1 MAVLAGRFDGVDDA
15 PRDPSAPFD
24 SVDPVAH
31 SRHYSWP
38 GLPGVDERALHA
50 GPEALQLII
59 DGERHLSPGAH
70 TLGIRLAAAEE
81 GAVTMTAEPAEWAL
95 NNGGTVHG
103 GIVSGWVDSALGY
116 ATATVVDGGVGYSTL
131 DLTVRYIRA
140 LRLEKTPATIRAE
153 VEHVGRST
161 CVVQAKV
168 LDTDGRTC
176 ASASGVMMLFR
187 P

>member
-1 MAVLAGRFDGVDDA
+1 MTTGESFDH
-15 PRDPSAPFD
+15 
-24 SVDPVAH
+24 VDPETR
-31 SRHYSWP
+31 SRRYSWP
-38 GLPGVDERALHA
+38 EPPTDGGHNTASAGMRALREMVE
-50 GPEALQLII
+50 GTRP
-59 DGERHLSPGAH
+59 LSPGAY
-70 TLGIRLAAAEE
+70 TLGLRATAAEE
-81 GAVTMTAEPAEWAL
+81 GAVTLTATPAEWAL

-116 ATATVVDGGVGYSTL
+116 ATASVVGEGVGFNTL

-140 LRLEKTPATIRAE
+140 LRLENTPATIRAE

-161 CVVQAKV
+161 SVVQVKV
-168 LDTDGRTC
+168 IDSEGRTC

>member
-1 MAVLAGRFDGVDDA
+1 MD
-15 PRDPSAPFD
+15 
-24 SVDPVAH
+24 
-31 SRHYSWP
+31 
-38 GLPGVDERALHA
+38 
-50 GPEALQLII
+50 ALQRVL
-59 DGERHLSPGAH
+59 DGERHLSPGAL
-70 TLGIRLAAAEE
+70 TLGLRLDSVAER
-81 GAVTMTAEPAEWAL
+81 AIVMTAEPAEWAL

-116 ATATVVDGGVGYSTL
+116 ATATVVEPGVGYNTL

-140 LRLEKTPATIRAE
+140 LRLACTPATIAAE

-161 CVVQAKV
+161 CVVQVKV
-168 LDTDGRTC
+168 TDTDGRIC

>member
-1 MAVLAGRFDGVDDA
+1 MDH
-15 PRDPSAPFD
+15 APFD
-24 SVDPVAH
+24 SVDPESH
-31 SRHYSWP
+31 SRRYSWAAAP
-38 GLPGVDERALHA
+38 ADPSERVHA
-50 GPEALQLII
+50 GLAALEEII
-59 DGERHLSPGAH
+59 RGERHLSPGAH
-70 TLGIRLAAAEE
+70 TLGVRLTAAAE
-81 GAVTMTAEPAEWAL
+81 GSVTMTATPAEWAL

-116 ATATVVDGGVGYSTL
+116 ATATVVEPGVGYNTL

-140 LRLEKTPATIRAE
+140 LRLERTPATISAE

-168 LDTDGRTC
+168 TDTGGRTC

>member
-1 MAVLAGRFDGVDDA
+1 VDD
-15 PRDPSAPFD
+15 DEPFD
-24 SVDPVAH
+24 SVDPEAR

-38 GLPGVDERALHA
+38 PLPTAAERSPHA
-50 GPEALQLII
+50 GLDALRRII

-70 TLGIRLAAAEE
+70 TLGLTLSSAADRV
-81 GAVTMTAEPAEWAL
+81 VTMTAEPAEWAL

-116 ATATVVDGGVGYSTL
+116 ATATVVEEGVGYSTL

-140 LRLEKTPATIRAE
+140 LRLERTPATIRAE

-161 CVVQAKV
+161 CVVQATV

>member
-1 MAVLAGRFDGVDDA
+1 M
-15 PRDPSAPFD
+15 SHAPFD
-24 SVDPVAH
+24 TVDSESH
-31 SRHYSWP
+31 SRHYSWTETP
-38 GLPGVDERALHA
+38 ADPAERVHA
-50 GPEALQLII
+50 GLDALERII
-59 DGERHLSPGAH
+59 RGERHLSPGAH
-70 TLGIRLAAAEE
+70 TLGLRLATAAE
-81 GAVTMTAEPAEWAL
+81 GAVTMSASPAEWAL

-116 ATATVVDGGVGYSTL
+116 ATATVVEPGVGYNTL

-140 LRLEKTPATIRAE
+140 LRLERTPATIAAE

-161 CVVQAKV
+161 CVVQVKV
-168 LDTDGRTC
+168 TDTDGRTC

>member
-1 MAVLAGRFDGVDDA
+1 MDHD
-15 PRDPSAPFD
+15 APFD
-24 SVDPVAH
+24 SVDPATR

-38 GLPGVDERALHA
+38 ALPDATARSPHA
-50 GPEALQLII
+50 GLDALREII
-59 DGERHLSPGAH
+59 DGRRHLSPGAYS
-70 TLGIRLAAAEE
+70 LGVRLTGAEA
-81 GAVTMTAEPAEWAL
+81 GAVTMTAEPADWAL

-103 GIVSGWVDSALGY
+103 GIVSGWVDAALGY
-116 ATATVVDGGVGYSTL
+116 ATATVVEEGTGYSTL

-140 LRLEKTPATIRAE
+140 LRLEKTPATIHAE
-153 VEHVGRST
+153 VEHAGRST

-187 P
+187 PGSA

>member
-1 MAVLAGRFDGVDDA
+1 MDH
-15 PRDPSAPFD
+15 APFD
-24 SVDPVAH
+24 SVDPAAH
-31 SRHYSWP
+31 SREYSWAPPPADP
-38 GLPGVDERALHA
+38 GTRVHA
-50 GPEALQLII
+50 GIDALEQII
-59 DGERHLSPGAH
+59 RGERHLSPGAH
-70 TLGIRLAAAEE
+70 TLGLRLTAAEN
-81 GAVTMTAEPAEWAL
+81 GAVTMTASPTEWAL

-116 ATATVVDGGVGYSTL
+116 ATASVVEPGVGYNTL

-140 LRLEKTPATIRAE
+140 LRPERTPATIRAE

-187 P
+187 PECA

>member
-1 MAVLAGRFDGVDDA
+1 MDRN
-15 PRDPSAPFD
+15 PFD
-24 SVDPVAH
+24 SVDPA
-31 SRHYSWP
+31 SRTREYSWAAP
-38 GLPGVDERALHA
+38 PDDPARRVHA
-50 GPEALQLII
+50 GLDSLEEVIR
-59 DGERHLSPGAH
+59 GERHLSPAAH
-70 TLGIRLAAAEE
+70 SLGVRLTSAEE
-81 GAVTMTAEPAEWAL
+81 GSVTMTATPAEWAL

-116 ATATVVDGGVGYSTL
+116 ATATVVEPGTGYNTV

-140 LRLEKTPATIRAE
+140 LLLERTPAIIRAE

-161 CVVQAKV
+161 CVAQVKV
-168 LDTDGRTC
+168 TDTDGRTC

>member
-1 MAVLAGRFDGVDDA
+1 MSTD
-15 PRDPSAPFD
+15 APFD
-24 SVDPVAH
+24 TVDPADH
-31 SRHYSWP
+31 SRHYSWVP
-38 GLPGVDERALHA
+38 LRPDAGHNTAFAGL
-50 GPEALQLII
+50 EALRSII
-59 DGERHLSPGAH
+59 RGERHLSPGAF
-70 TLGIRLAAAEE
+70 TLGLRLTEVEE
-81 GAVTMTAEPAEWAL
+81 GVATMTATPAEWAL

-116 ATATVVDGGVGYSTL
+116 ATATVVEEGVGYNTL

-140 LRLEKTPATIRAE
+140 LRLEHTPATIRGE

-161 CVVQAKV
+161 AVVQVKV
-168 LDTDGRTC
+168 VDTQGRTC

>member
-1 MAVLAGRFDGVDDA
+1 MDH
-15 PRDPSAPFD
+15 APFD
-24 SVDPVAH
+24 SVDPV
-31 SRHYSWP
+31 SRSREYSWAAP
-38 GLPGVDERALHA
+38 PEDPASRIHAGLEALH
-50 GPEALQLII
+50 EII
-59 DGERHLSPGAH
+59 RGERHLSPGAH
-70 TLGIRLAAAEE
+70 TLGLRLTSAEA
-81 GAVTMTAEPAEWAL
+81 GAVTMSATPAEWAL

-116 ATATVVDGGVGYSTL
+116 ATATVVEPGVGYNTL

-140 LRLEKTPATIRAE
+140 LLMERTPAAISAE

-161 CVVQAKV
+161 CVVQVKV
-168 LDTDGRTC
+168 TDTDGRTC

>member
-1 MAVLAGRFDGVDDA
+1 MDD
-15 PRDPSAPFD
+15 DEPFD
-24 SVDPVAH
+24 SVDPAAR

-38 GLPGVDERALHA
+38 PLPTASERTPHA
-50 GPEALQLII
+50 GLDALRRIV

-70 TLGIRLAAAEE
+70 TLGLELSSVADRV
-81 GAVTMTAEPAEWAL
+81 VTMTAAPGEWAL

-116 ATATVVDGGVGYSTL
+116 ATATVVDEGVGYSTL

-140 LRLEKTPATIRAE
+140 LRQEKTPATIHAE

>member
-1 MAVLAGRFDGVDDA
+1 MDHA
-15 PRDPSAPFD
+15 PVNR
-24 SVDPVAH
+24 VDPVGRRRQYTWAAPPEDPAT
-31 SRHYSWP
+31 R
-38 GLPGVDERALHA
+38 VHA
-50 GPEALQLII
+50 GLEALEEII
-59 DGERHLSPGAH
+59 RGERHLSPGAH
-70 TLGIRLAAAEE
+70 TLGVTLTAAEH
-81 GAVTMTAEPAEWAL
+81 GAVTMTATPAEWAL

-116 ATATVVDGGVGYSTL
+116 ATASVVEPGVGYNTL

-140 LRLEKTPATIRAE
+140 LLLERTPATIHAA

-187 P
+187 PERP

>member
-1 MAVLAGRFDGVDDA
+1 MDDNS
-15 PRDPSAPFD
+15 RSDPA
-24 SVDPVAH
+24 DPAAH

-38 GLPGVDERALHA
+38 PLPTGGARTPHA
-50 GPEALQLII
+50 GPDALQRVI
-59 DGERHLSPGAH
+59 DGERHLSPGAL
-70 TLGIRLAAAEE
+70 TLGLQLTSVDDR
-81 GAVTMTAEPAEWAL
+81 AVTMTAEPAEWAL

-116 ATATVVDGGVGYSTL
+116 ATATVVEEGVVYSTL
-131 DLTVRYIRA
+131 DLTVRYLRA
-140 LRLEKTPATIRAE
+140 LRLDKTPAVIHAE

>member
-1 MAVLAGRFDGVDDA
+1 MDN
-15 PRDPSAPFD
+15 APFD
-24 SVDPVAH
+24 SVDPTA
-31 SRHYSWP
+31 RHREYTWAAPPEDSATR
-38 GLPGVDERALHA
+38 VHA
-50 GPEALQLII
+50 GLEALEEII
-59 DGERHLSPGAH
+59 RGERHLSPGAH
-70 TLGIRLAAAEE
+70 TLGVRLAAAAR
-81 GAVTMTAEPAEWAL
+81 GTVTMTAAPAEWAL

-116 ATATVVDGGVGYSTL
+116 ATATVVEPGVGYNTL

-140 LRLEKTPATIRAE
+140 LRLEKTPATIHAE

-187 P
+187 PGSA

>member
-1 MAVLAGRFDGVDDA
+1 MDDT
-15 PRDPSAPFD
+15 PYDSLDPAT
-24 SVDPVAH
+24 H

-38 GLPGVDERALHA
+38 PLPTAGERNVHA
-50 GPEALQLII
+50 GPEALQRVIA
-59 DGERHLSPGAH
+59 GERHLSPGAH
-70 TLGIRLAAAEE
+70 TLGVRLTAAEE

-116 ATATVVDGGVGYSTL
+116 ATATVVDEGVGYNTL

-161 CVVQAKV
+161 CVVQV
-168 LDTDGRTC
+168 RVTDTDGRTC

>member
-1 MAVLAGRFDGVDDA
+1 MDHD
-15 PRDPSAPFD
+15 APFD
-24 SVDPVAH
+24 SVDPAAR

-38 GLPGVDERALHA
+38 ALPPADERTAHA
-50 GPEALQLII
+50 GLDALNRVIA
-59 DGERHLSPGAH
+59 GERPLSPGAH
-70 TLGIRLAAAEE
+70 SLGIRLTSAEK
-81 GAVTMTAEPAEWAL
+81 GTVTMTAEPAEWAL

-116 ATATVVDGGVGYSTL
+116 ATATVVEEGVGYSTL

-140 LRLEKTPATIRAE
+140 LRLAQTPATGHAA
-153 VEHVGRST
+153 VEHAGRSPR
-161 CVVQAKV
+161 VVPARATS
-168 LDTDGRTC
+168 TDGPSC

>member
-1 MAVLAGRFDGVDDA
+1 MDHD
-15 PRDPSAPFD
+15 APFD
-24 SVDPVAH
+24 SVDPATR

-38 GLPGVDERALHA
+38 ALPDATARSPHA
-50 GPEALQLII
+50 GLDALREII
-59 DGERHLSPGAH
+59 DGRRHLSPGAYS
-70 TLGIRLAAAEE
+70 LGVRLTGAEA
-81 GAVTMTAEPAEWAL
+81 GAVTMTAEPADWAL

-103 GIVSGWVDSALGY
+103 GIVSGWVDAALGY
-116 ATATVVDGGVGYSTL
+116 ATATVVEEGTGYSTL

-153 VEHVGRST
+153 VEHAGRST

-187 P
+187 PGSA

>member
-1 MAVLAGRFDGVDDA
+1 MNDD
-15 PRDPSAPFD
+15 APFD
-24 SVDPVAH
+24 SVDPAARR
-31 SRHYSWP
+31 RHYSWP
-38 GLPGVDERALHA
+38 ARPAAGDRAHHAGLDALHR
-50 GPEALQLII
+50 II

-70 TLGIRLAAAEE
+70 TLGVRLAAAEE

-103 GIVSGWVDSALGY
+103 GIVSGWVDTALGY
-116 ATATVVDGGVGYSTL
+116 ATASIVDEGVGYSTL

-140 LRLEKTPATIRAE
+140 LRLEKTPATLRAE
-153 VEHVGRST
+153 VEHAGRST
-161 CVVQAKV
+161 CVVQV
-168 LDTDGRTC
+168 RVTDTDGRTC

>member
-1 MAVLAGRFDGVDDA
+1 MDDDVA
-15 PRDPSAPFD
+15 LD
-24 SVDPVAH
+24 SVDPAAH
-31 SRHYSWP
+31 SRHYTWTPPSS
-38 GLPGVDERALHA
+38 GSERTAHA
-50 GPEALQLII
+50 GLDALRRVI
-59 DGERHLSPGAH
+59 DGELHLSPGAH
-70 TLGIRLAAAEE
+70 TLGLRLTAADERT
-81 GAVTMTAEPAEWAL
+81 VSLTAAPAEWAL

-103 GIVSGWVDSALGY
+103 GIVSGWVDTALGY
-116 ATATVVDGGVGYSTL
+116 ATATVVEEGVGYSTL

-140 LRLEKTPATIRAE
+140 LRLEKTPATIHAE

-187 P
+187 PSTGGSD